1 MDLSGLDAYSA
12 AMTTVSGII
21 IGDEILTGKVA
32 ETNAP
37 LLIELCRDAGA
48 ILERLVV
55 IGDDPADIADEVAR
69 CAARSDL
76 VVTSGGVGPT
86 HDDRTVEGVARAFGV
101 GIERSEDVAAMIRAF
116 WGERFTDG
124 ALRMA
129 DMPTGSRLVYGS
141 DGMLPLVACHN
152 VFLLP
157 GIPRLFRGKLA
168 SLRALLTGV
177 RPLIHQLW
185 LRSDE
190 SRVAPLLSAVDD
202 EFPGVKIGSYPR
214 FGDSDRRVWVT
225 LEGRDRDELDRALAR
240 LLMLLPAAEVT
251 AVEHAPA

>member
-1 MDLSGLDAYSA
+1 
-12 AMTTVSGII
+12 MTSVSGII

-32 ETNAP
+32 DTNSP
-37 LLIELCRDAGA
+37 LLIELCRDSGST
-48 ILERLVV
+48 LDRLVV

-101 GIERSEDVAAMIRAF
+101 GVERSEEVAAMIRAF

-129 DMPTGSRLVYGS
+129 DVPAGSRLVHGG
-141 DGMLPLVACHN
+141 DGLLPLVAFRN

-168 SLRALLTGV
+168 SLKALLAGV
-177 RPLIHQLW
+177 RPLVHQLW

-190 SRVAPLLSAVDD
+190 SRVAPVLAAVDGA
-202 EFPGVKIGSYPR
+202 FGGVKIGSYPS
-214 FGDSDRRVWVT
+214 FGDAERRVWVT
-225 LEGRDRDELDRALAR
+225 LEGRVRHDLDRALDR
-240 LLMLLPAAEVT
+240 LLGLLPAEEVI
-251 AVEHAPA
+251 AVERAVAAESDAGEGCC

>member
-1 MDLSGLDAYSA
+1 
-12 AMTTVSGII
+12 MTTVSGII
-21 IGDEILTGKVA
+21 IGDEILTGKV
-32 ETNAP
+32 EDTNAP
-37 LLIELCRDAGA
+37 LLIELCRHSGA
-48 ILERLVV
+48 TLERLVV

-101 GIERSEDVAAMIRAF
+101 GVERSDEVAAMIRAF
-116 WGERFTDG
+116 WGDRFTEG

-129 DMPTGSRLVYGS
+129 DLPAGSRLVYGS
-141 DGMLPLVACHN
+141 DGLLPLVAIRN

-190 SRVAPLLSAVDD
+190 SRVAPLLAAVDD
-202 EFPGVKIGSYPR
+202 AFAAVKIGSYPR
-214 FGDSDRRVWVT
+214 FGDPDRRVWVT
-225 LEGRDRDELDRALAR
+225 LEGRDRGELDRALDR
-240 LLMLLPAAEVT
+240 LLELLPPAEVVG
-251 AVEHAPA
+251 VERSPGSESDPHGGCC